1 MVSVTLVTAAV
12 LLTSNFS
19 KSPPVVPVTV
29 TLRSSASTYT
39 SSLGASMVIEA
50 SFEPAAM
57 VIVSPLLS
65 LITRSVRVGHRQDSF
80 RKTPICTCR

>member
-1 MVSVTLVTAAV
+1 MTVVVSMVSVTLVTAAV
-12 LLTSNFS
+12 LLTSSFS

-29 TLRSSASTYT
+29 TLRFSASRYT
-39 SSLGASMVIEA
+39 SSLGALMVIDA

-65 LITRSVRVGHRQDSF
+65 LITRSVPALLVRVAV
-80 RKTPICTCR
+80 